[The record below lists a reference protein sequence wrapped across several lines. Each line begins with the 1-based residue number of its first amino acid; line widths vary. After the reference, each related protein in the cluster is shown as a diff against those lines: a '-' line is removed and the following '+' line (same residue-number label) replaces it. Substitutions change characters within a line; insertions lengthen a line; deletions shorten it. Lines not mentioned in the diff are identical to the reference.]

1 MFAHVRISGRVQGVG
16 FRFTA
21 KLAALEYGLTGW
33 VKNKMDGTVEMEVTG
48 EKESVE
54 AYLDSV
60 QAGLNA
66 SIQVEHMEIEK
77 KEDSSKEFSTFS
89 IE

>member
-77 KEDSSKEFSTFS
+77 KRRFIKRIFYFFH
-89 IE
+89 

>member
-1 MFAHVRISGRVQGVG
+1 MFAHVKISGRVQGVG

-33 VKNKMDGTVEMEVTG
+33 VKNNMDGTVEMEVVG
-48 EKESVE
+48 EKASVE
-54 AYLDSV
+54 DYLKSIK
-60 QAGLNA
+60 AGLNP
-66 SIQVEHMEIEK
+66 SIKVDHMEIEK
-77 KEDSSKEFSTFS
+77 KEESPKNFSTFS